1 MGGFSTET
9 RQRIAQEFEMA
20 FTARR
25 QGNEGRARVC
35 ARRAAGGAA
44 KEYLLQQ
51 GMGTPALNA
60 WDALNLLVKQPLSQ
74 EIQRSV
80 QILTM
85 RVNEEFSLPVEA
97 DVIREAQFLC
107 EALEKLLVSKGDN
120 ENGR

>member
-35 ARRAAGGAA
+35 ARRAAGVAA

-51 GMGTPALNA
+51 GMGTPVLNA
-60 WDALNLLVKQPLSQ
+60 WDALNLLVRQPLSQ
-74 EIQRSV
+74 EMQRSV

-97 DVIREAQFLC
+97 DVIQEAQFLC
-107 EALEKLLVSKGDN
+107 EALEKLLVSKGNN
-120 ENGR
+120 EYGR